1 MRNVDSVQVVEKPLR
16 LKGRLSRE
24 ETSYSSVLFGCQGEW
39 ARAEA
44 GLFAGK
50 MVLIEG

>member
-1 MRNVDSVQVVEKPLR
+1 MRNVDSVQIVEKPLR
-16 LKGRLSRE
+16 EDCHLRRRL
-24 ETSYSSVLFGCQGEW
+24 TGSVPFGCQGEW
-39 ARAEA
+39 ARAAA